1 MSLILFIVKLAIMF
15 CPVLVLMMM
24 HGAKHENNIASLLLF
39 ISALC
44 TIPLFYAGKR
54 YGLIWHRI
62 NEIEVFGITLQWYI
76 SVEIICFLLGLLV
89 LSIKPKTD
97 SDIEYDRFL
106 KQLKADNDAK
116 KEKEDNNNK
125 SN

>member
-54 YGLIWHRI
+54 YHLIWHRI

-97 SDIEYDRFL
+97 SDIEFDRFL

-116 KEKEDNNNK
+116 KEKEENNNK
-125 SN
+125 SK